1 MCHASRSVAMSGPA
15 ARFRLDDPAP
25 MCERGAPQIPTPFP
39 TLSKEPRMN
48 RNVRWL
54 ALAAMVAVIG
64 CQESKPEGSASTQ
77 ATGSST
83 SSPSA
88 STTTTSGTSATA
100 TTPAPVAGGQEVT
113 MPSGLKYQDVEV
125 GTGAEAST
133 GKSVTLNYTGR
144 LTDGTQFD
152 SSVGKAPLVFQVGAG
167 TMVRGMEE
175 GVVGMKVGG
184 KRKLTIPPQLGY
196 GERGYPGAIP
206 PNATILFDI
215 ELLDV
220 K

>member
-1 MCHASRSVAMSGPA
+1 
-15 ARFRLDDPAP
+15 
-25 MCERGAPQIPTPFP
+25 
-39 TLSKEPRMN
+39 MN

-54 ALAAMVAVIG
+54 ALAAMVAVAG
-64 CQESKPEGSASTQ
+64 CQESKPEGTASSAS
-77 ATGSST
+77 TGSST
-83 SSPSA
+83 GSS
-88 STTTTSGTSATA
+88 STSSGTTSGMSATA
-100 TTPAPVAGGQEVT
+100 TTPAPAAAPAGQEVT
-113 MPSGLKYQDVEV
+113 MPSGLKYQDVV
-125 GTGAEAST
+125 MGTGAEAAS
-133 GKSVTLNYTGR
+133 GKTVTLNYTGR

-152 SSVGKAPLVFQVGAG
+152 SSVGKAPLMFQVGAG
-167 TMVRGMEE
+167 TMVRGMED